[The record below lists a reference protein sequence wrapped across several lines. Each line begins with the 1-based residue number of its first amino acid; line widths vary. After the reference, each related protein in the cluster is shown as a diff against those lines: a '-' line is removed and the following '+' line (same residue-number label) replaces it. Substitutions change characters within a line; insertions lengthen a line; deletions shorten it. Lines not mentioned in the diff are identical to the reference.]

1 MVFSLQSGVGPVRS
15 ARSKKARSRVA
26 RRRALGNPCVLL
38 LSRRTGHCRQHAVR
52 VVMVMMPVVLDGKAH
67 CIQASWRPAAC
78 QTQILAEKD

>member
-38 LSRRTGHCRQHAVR
+38 LSRRTGHCRQHALR
-52 VVMVMMPVVLDGKAH
+52 MMMVMPAMLQRNAH
-67 CIQASWRPAAC
+67 LVQGY
-78 QTQILAEKD
+78 L